1 MGWGGGED
9 RSVIELRWKDLI
21 RLGRRGVGDSS
32 VTELRW
38 KTSCAWAGGGGGWG
52 GIVPSLNF
60 VGKTSF
66 ALFSFVF
73 PCFRIYS
80 PSTFTNTYRHIH
92 ISTRD
97 TCGGGGRSGQ
107 GGFGVDNSVIKE
119 LQRTLIIYAHSCSI
133 LTLPFVRLPLV
144 EPL

>member
-1 MGWGGGED
+1 MRLGRGGWGVGGD
-9 RSVIELRWKDLI
+9 SSVIELRWKDLI
-21 RLGRRGVGDSS
+21 R
-32 VTELRW
+32 
-38 KTSCAWAGGGGGWG
+38 
-52 GIVPSLNF
+52 SL
-60 VGKTSF
+60 
-66 ALFSFVF
+66 SFVF